1 MPVSLGKGRGEGGRG
16 EERERGGKGRKGEG
30 RKGRGRKGRGEE
42 RERGKRKLRKCS
54 TIQEHTQGNRQL
66 FLFPH
71 FPLPPSLPLSLL
83 TSCASSSP
91 GKVTYQQSF
100 SANSQLINLGHVSFE
115 NSCCISCTCPHI
127 VNTTDNDQQ
136 ATPTSLGVSFA
147 ISLNMRTHLFSG
159 TARTLVRV
167 GSI

>member
-1 MPVSLGKGRGEGGRG
+1 MSVSLGREREREGRGGGRGEGG
-16 EERERGGKGRKGEG
+16 EREGRGKG
-30 RKGRGRKGRGEE
+30 E
-42 RERGKRKLRKCS
+42 RMKERMGNVPLFKV
-54 TIQEHTQGNRQL
+54 HTHRETDNSS
-66 FLFPH
+66 FSPISLFPY
-71 FPLPPSLPLSLL
+71 FPLPPSLLL

-100 SANSQLINLGHVSFE
+100 SAKSQLMNLGHVSFE
-115 NSCCISCTCPHI
+115 NNSCISCTRPHI
-127 VNTTDNDQQ
+127 VNTTDNNQQ